1 MKKENKLEG
10 IDTKLPKTLDE
21 AVELLPKLST
31 SKFVGS
37 VDIDVV
43 LRLKE
48 SQKKESVR
56 GSVELPNKIGED
68 KKVIVFCDPKNAAVA
83 LKAGAVKAGLED
95 LVEEVV
101 NGFSDFEVV
110 VATPDVMAKIVK
122 AGKILGPKGLMPNPK
137 NGTITTDVEKTVKS
151 FKSGKMSFRM
161 TQDQGVI
168 RSKVAKLDMTPEQ
181 MKENIVAF
189 LTACLVEAK
198 KLNGAN
204 PFKKIVLSPTMG
216 AGLKLDVNDIMRRI

>member
-37 VDIDVV
+37 VDVDVV

-48 SQKKESVR
+48 NQKKESVR
-56 GSVELPNKIGED
+56 GSVELPNKLGED
-68 KKVIVFCDPKNAAVA
+68 KKVIVFCDAKNVSLA
-83 LKAGAVKAGLED
+83 LNAGAVKAGLED

-101 NGFSDFEVV
+101 NGFSDFDVV
-110 VATPDVMAKIVK
+110 IATPDVMAKIVK

-137 NGTITTDVEKTVKS
+137 NGTITTDIEKTVKS
-151 FKSGKMSFRM
+151 FKSGKISFRM

-181 MKENIVAF
+181 IKENIMAF
-189 LTACLVEAK
+189 LSACSIEAK

-204 PFKKIVLSPTMG
+204 PFKKIVVSPTMG